1 MAASEQPYQMS
12 FTSGGM
18 QLNACVD
25 LAKIR
30 LELGS
35 WDQAARSAVSTG
47 LTGLPKASSNERT
60 VRELV
65 KRLKTLNDRELEF
78 LLHEAHRSDQIQLLW
93 ISICRAYRFVREFAS
108 DYLNSAQTKGSVS
121 TTVLV
126 NTKLKRQLEKFAKQY
141 PVHMSTRTAP
151 LLFSAKGGGFSAQT
165 IVNLFKRIYKIAGI
179 EGASSHS
186 GRRQFVTKLA
196 DQGINARLVQVLAR
210 HKHLSTTQRYID
222 VNENALRNAV
232 ELLK

>member
-1 MAASEQPYQMS
+1 MKQ
-12 FTSGGM
+12 
-18 QLNACVD
+18 
-25 LAKIR
+25 AK
-30 LELGS
+30 L
-35 WDQAARSAVSTG
+35 
-47 LTGLPKASSNERT
+47 LTDAEF
-60 VRELV
+60 
-65 KRLKTLNDRELEF
+65 KRLTAVINSLRYQTRNHTTVALSF
-78 LLHEAHRSDQIQLLW
+78 YAGL
-93 ISICRAYRFVREFAS
+93 RACEIAALRVGDVFDDAGGVK
-108 DYLNSAQTKGSVS
+108 DTIYLNSTQTKGSDS

-141 PVHMSTRTAP
+141 PVHMSSRTAP

-210 HKHLSTTQRYID
+210 HKHLSTTQRYIE

>member
-1 MAASEQPYQMS
+1 MKQ
-12 FTSGGM
+12 
-18 QLNACVD
+18 
-25 LAKIR
+25 AK
-30 LELGS
+30 L
-35 WDQAARSAVSTG
+35 
-47 LTGLPKASSNERT
+47 LTDAEF
-60 VRELV
+60 
-65 KRLKTLNDRELEF
+65 KRLTAVINSLRYQTRNHTTVALSF
-78 LLHEAHRSDQIQLLW
+78 YAGL
-93 ISICRAYRFVREFAS
+93 RACEIAALRVGDVFDDAGGVK
-108 DYLNSAQTKGSVS
+108 DTIYLNSAQTKGSDS

-126 NTKLKRQLEKFAKQY
+126 NTKLARQLEKFAKQY
-141 PVHMSTRTAP
+141 PIHVTTRTAP
-151 LLFSAKGGGFSAQT
+151 LLFSAKGGGFTAQT

-222 VNENALRNAV
+222 VNEHALRNAV

>member
-1 MAASEQPYQMS
+1 MKQAKLLTDAEFKRLTAVINSLRYQTRNHTTVALSFYAGLRACEIAALRVGDVFDEASNVKDTIY
-12 FTSGGM
+12 
-18 QLNACVD
+18 LNA
-25 LAKIR
+25 
-30 LELGS
+30 G
-35 WDQAARSAVSTG
+35 
-47 LTGLPKASSNERT
+47 
-60 VRELV
+60 
-65 KRLKTLNDRELEF
+65 
-78 LLHEAHRSDQIQLLW
+78 
-93 ISICRAYRFVREFAS
+93 
-108 DYLNSAQTKGSVS
+108 QTKGSDS

-141 PVHMSTRTAP
+141 PVHMSSRTAP

-232 ELLK
+232 ELLR

>member
-1 MAASEQPYQMS
+1 MKQ
-12 FTSGGM
+12 
-18 QLNACVD
+18 
-25 LAKIR
+25 AK
-30 LELGS
+30 L
-35 WDQAARSAVSTG
+35 
-47 LTGLPKASSNERT
+47 LTDAEF
-60 VRELV
+60 
-65 KRLKTLNDRELEF
+65 KRLTAVINSLRYQTRNHTTVALSF
-78 LLHEAHRSDQIQLLW
+78 YAGL
-93 ISICRAYRFVREFAS
+93 RACEIAALRVGDVFDDAGGVK
-108 DYLNSAQTKGSVS
+108 DTIYLNSAQTKGSDS